1 VSAVRHL
8 LLFAGNAIFGLLS
21 ISGLNA
27 QEFGSKPSVSPTI
40 PFELVS
46 GFLVVVNGE
55 IGNLHG
61 LKFILDTGASHSLID
76 RKIADTLR
84 LRRRSGEV
92 ISFDRRISVEWADIP
107 ELRVGPLRDEAVRI
121 MVVKLAEYSEF
132 AEHVDG
138 IIGLDLLSKSR
149 RFSIDYDRRTVSF
162 QLEEN
167 GTPEHSPAVCF
178 VIPLIL
184 QGAPVHL
191 VVDTGLQGILLLY
204 EHRLRKRLPN
214 MRIEGKPSTVLM
226 GRLRT
231 TQVRLPGL
239 QIVGEQ
245 VATTVFLIDGPD
257 EDSLPGVDGYLG
269 PMALHAKRIEFDFDA
284 RVLRWQ

>member
-1 VSAVRHL
+1 VRHL
-8 LLFAGNAIFGLLS
+8 LLFAGNAIFGLIS

-27 QEFGSKPSVSPTI
+27 QEFGKPSVSPTM

-76 RKIADTLR
+76 RRVADTLR

-92 ISFDRRISVEWADIP
+92 ISFDRRISVEWTDIP
-107 ELRVGPLRDEAVRI
+107 ELRVGPLRAEAIRI
-121 MVVKLAEYSEF
+121 MVVKLAEYSEL
-132 AEHVDG
+132 AEHADG

-162 QLEEN
+162 QLEED
-167 GTPEHSPAVCF
+167 GTPEHSPSVCVVVPL
-178 VIPLIL
+178 VI
-184 QGAPVHL
+184 QGVPVHL
-191 VVDTGLQGILLLY
+191 VVDTGLQGILLY
-204 EHRLRKRLPN
+204 KHRLRKRLPK
-214 MRIEGKPSTVLM
+214 MRIEGESTNAVM
-226 GRLRT
+226 GRLRA
-231 TQVRLPGL
+231 TQVRLPGV
-239 QIVGEQ
+239 QIVGAQ

-257 EDSLPGVDGYLG
+257 EDALPGVDGYLG
-269 PMALHAKRIEFDFDA
+269 PAALQAKRVEFDFDA
-284 RVLRWQ
+284 GVLRWQ

>member
-1 VSAVRHL
+1 MRHL
-8 LLFAGNAIFGLLS
+8 LLFAGNAIFGLIS

-27 QEFGSKPSVSPTI
+27 QEFGKPSVSPTM

-76 RKIADTLR
+76 RRVADTLR

-92 ISFDRRISVEWADIP
+92 ISFDRRISVEWTDIP
-107 ELRVGPLRDEAVRI
+107 ELRVGPLRAEAIRI
-121 MVVKLAEYSEF
+121 MVVKLAEYSEL
-132 AEHVDG
+132 AEHADG

-162 QLEEN
+162 QLEED
-167 GTPEHSPAVCF
+167 GTPEHFPSVCVVVPL
-178 VIPLIL
+178 VI
-184 QGAPVHL
+184 QGVPVHL
-191 VVDTGLQGILLLY
+191 VVDTGLQGILLY
-204 EHRLRKRLPN
+204 KHRLRKRLPK
-214 MRIEGKPSTVLM
+214 MRIEGESTNAVM
-226 GRLRT
+226 GRLRA
-231 TQVRLPGL
+231 TQVRLPGV
-239 QIVGEQ
+239 QIVGAQ

-257 EDSLPGVDGYLG
+257 EDALPGVDGYLG
-269 PMALHAKRIEFDFDA
+269 PAALQAKRVEFDFDA
-284 RVLRWQ
+284 GVLRWQ